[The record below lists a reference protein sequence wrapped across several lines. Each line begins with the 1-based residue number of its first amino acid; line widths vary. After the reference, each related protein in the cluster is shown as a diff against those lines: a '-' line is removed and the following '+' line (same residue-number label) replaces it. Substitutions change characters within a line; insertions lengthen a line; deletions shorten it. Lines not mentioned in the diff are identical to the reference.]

1 MQWHL
6 FSKQQNIMVLPGY
19 TNDVTMGWKIK
30 VAFFPNLSGCTTYVH
45 SQQDLKHLAFLIMGE
60 FMGFTNDTAY
70 KLVPCE
76 ALKWRIHYGKWDLW
90 FSNMAAD

>member
-1 MQWHL
+1 
-6 FSKQQNIMVLPGY
+6 MVLPGY
-19 TNDVTMGWKIK
+19 TNEVTMGWKIK
-30 VAFFPNLSGCTTYVH
+30 VAFFPNLSGCATYVH

-70 KLVPCE
+70 KLV
-76 ALKWRIHYGKWDLW
+76 RIHYGKWDLW